1 MMAGQRVDRLIPMA
15 TNAPVQSDT
24 YDWTVP
30 VADRIESVVDTV
42 RDKTTVPAT
51 QVARG
56 IVYGIVVLV
65 LALVI
70 LVLLIIGLMRV
81 LYVYLPIHPLARR
94 IWVADAIVSAIFLG
108 AGALVWRLRRPKE
121 V

>member
-1 MMAGQRVDRLIPMA
+1 MA
-15 TNAPVQSDT
+15 TNAPVQSDP
-24 YDWTVP
+24 YDWTIP

-51 QVARG
+51 QVARAL
-56 IVYGIVVLV
+56 VYGIIVLV
-65 LALVI
+65 LVLVALVVV
-70 LVLLIIGLMRV
+70 VLGLTRL

-94 IWVADAIVSAIFLG
+94 VWVADAIVSAIFLG
-108 AGALVWRLRRPKE
+108 AGALVWRLRRPRE

>member
-1 MMAGQRVDRLIPMA
+1 MPARRVDRLNSMA
-15 TNAPVQSDT
+15 TNAPVHGDP

-56 IVYGIVVLV
+56 LVYGIVVLV
-65 LALVI
+65 LVLVT
-70 LVLLIIGLMRV
+70 LVLVIIGLMRV